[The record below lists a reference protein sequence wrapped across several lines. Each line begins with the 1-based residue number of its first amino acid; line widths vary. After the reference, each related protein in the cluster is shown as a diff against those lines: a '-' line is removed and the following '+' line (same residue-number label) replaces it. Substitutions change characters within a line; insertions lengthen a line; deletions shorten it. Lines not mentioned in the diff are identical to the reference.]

1 VQNISFQAAPVEKL
15 EGPSLPERVR
25 VVTERWTGML
35 RYVALFGLFLMVYL
49 LVLNPVKKQVLAA
62 FENAAQPALP
72 AGAANPALAGAPSA
86 PELASASR
94 PGLGAAPSADPQ
106 LQRALNMRQQ
116 VVSTVKADPESAGR
130 LVQNWLGEGG
140 AS

>member
-1 VQNISFQAAPVEKL
+1 V
-15 EGPSLPERVR
+15 
-25 VVTERWTGML
+25 
-35 RYVALFGLFLMVYL
+35 
-49 LVLNPVKKQVLAA
+49 
-62 FENAAQPALP
+62 
-72 AGAANPALAGAPSA
+72 NPALAGAPSA

-94 PGLGAAPSADPQ
+94 PGLGAATSADPQ

-130 LVQNWLGEGG
+130 LVQNWLGESG

>member
-1 VQNISFQAAPVEKL
+1 
-15 EGPSLPERVR
+15 
-25 VVTERWTGML
+25 
-35 RYVALFGLFLMVYL
+35 MVYF
-49 LVLNPVKKQVLAA
+49 LVLNPVKKQVLSA

-72 AGAANPALAGAPSA
+72 AGAVNPALGAVQSA
-86 PELASASR
+86 PELASAGR
-94 PGLGAAPSADPQ
+94 PGLGAATSADPQ